1 MGQEENMKINWKL
14 AAIVAFA
21 IILFP
26 MTALAN
32 AGTALMWTALIHL
45 CAGNALI
52 GYLEGHL
59 LSKWFQTHR
68 YLSIVI
74 LILANYVSAWVGVVW
89 AIGRLARIPK
99 ITIENAYLW
108 LCIFAALSFIV
119 TVFVEYPFFWFL
131 LRKQQQSFR
140 KALKATLMIHG
151 ISYILLLSW
160 YKLNSPT
167 SLLTELDVV
176 SVDRLQPQ
184 EEYVLYFITPD
195 GTQVVRSS
203 LDGKRQD
210 TIKTLKAT
218 DEDNKLCI
226 REQNKNTFDLVARS
240 QNYRVKMK
248 DGLEVVL
255 SDFVSRIPNY
265 KRPEHFSNFEQ
276 DRKVDCIEYYHET
289 VPKLTENT
297 NWEYRTSVWA
307 AVGIMG
313 HNKTENRHFHF
324 ALETPLVSW
333 NARNATHLSGDF
345 VVLQLGDDHIYILQP
360 QEKKIAL
367 IVQGRSPI
375 VVEANSIKK
384 P

>member
-1 MGQEENMKINWKL
+1 MRINWKL
-14 AAIVAFA
+14 VASVAFA
-21 IILFP
+21 IVLFP

-32 AGTALMWTALIHL
+32 VGTALMWTTLIHL
-45 CAGNALI
+45 CAGNAAI
-52 GYLEGHL
+52 GWIEGL
-59 LSKWFQTHR
+59 LLLKWFQTPR
-68 YLSIVI
+68 SLSIAI
-74 LILANYVSAWVGVVW
+74 LVLANYVSAWVGVVW

-108 LCIFAALSFIV
+108 LWIFAALSFIV

-151 ISYILLLSW
+151 ISYIVLLSW

-176 SVDRLQPQ
+176 SVDRLQPR

-203 LDGKRQD
+203 LDGKRQE

-218 DEDNKLCI
+218 DKDKELCI
-226 REQNKNTFDLVARS
+226 REQDKNTFDLVARS
-240 QNYRVKMK
+240 QDHRVKMR

-255 SDFVSRIPNY
+255 SDFTSRIPNY
-265 KRPEHFSNFEQ
+265 QRPKHLSNSEQ
-276 DRKVDCIEYYHET
+276 DREGDCIEYYYGT
-289 VPKLTENT
+289 VPKFPENT
-297 NWEYRTSVWA
+297 NWDYQTSVWA
-307 AVGIMG
+307 AGGIMG

-333 NARNATHLSGDF
+333 AAINATHLAGDF
-345 VVLQLGDDHIYILQP
+345 VVLQLGEDRIYILQP
-360 QEKKIAL
+360 QEKKIAP

-375 VVEANSIKK
+375 VVKPKSIN
-384 P
+384 

>member
-21 IILFP
+21 IVLFP

-52 GYLEGHL
+52 GYLEGRL

-297 NWEYRTSVWA
+297 NWEYLTSVWA
-307 AVGIMG
+307 AGGIMG

-333 NARNATHLSGDF
+333 HVRNATHLSGDF